1 MDELR
6 QDLRGALRLLLRAP
20 AFAAVVVLTMAVAI
34 GATISVFS
42 VVRGLLLRP
51 LPYREP
57 GSLVRFYASWREVH
71 GTISL
76 AEYRHDHEHLA
87 TMSGVAA
94 WGYGSGN
101 LSGGSA
107 PEHILIGRATSS
119 LLPVLGVQPAHGRWF
134 SSDEEEPGRGRVLV
148 LGRALWQRRFG
159 GDPGVVGRTVD
170 ISGHP
175 FVIVGVLADDLEL
188 PERFDAWAPLRFPAD
203 RLTPQA
209 RSNHFLRVIGRLAR
223 GATLSDARAE
233 MAVVSARLR
242 ASFPSVYPA
251 DAGFQMTAVPL
262 LDQIVGQVRSTL
274 WMLFGAVVLVL
285 LMACANVGNLLLA
298 RASARE
304 RELAVRAALGAG
316 RSRLV
321 RQLMVESI
329 FLALL
334 GGALGLLLAVWGVD
348 LLLAAGPADLPRAR
362 EVRVDGAVLVFA
374 LGASLLSGTL
384 FGLLPALTTTEAKLH
399 DALRGGSASAAPH
412 PRRLRRALVAAD
424 VALALV
430 LVSGAALLLRSFGN
444 VVRIDPGFRP
454 EGAVALNVSLPVGF
468 GDDEQRFRTIFR
480 SVLQRLRELPGAT
493 AAGGVDYAPL
503 SGVPTD
509 QPFEIEG
516 RPVPAG
522 AQPPDEEN
530 RTVTP
535 GWFEAMGIR
544 LLRGRTPQDTDAAGR
559 SPVVVINDSFARK
572 YWSKGDALD
581 QRLRLAGDPR
591 WWTVVGVVGDVRE
604 FGLDAEGRPTMYF
617 PLDQLPTDTLTLVVR
632 SNAPAR
638 EVMRGAQQVLASID
652 PRLPA
657 YQMRSL
663 ADTLSASLAQRSFAV
678 KLLHGFAALA
688 LLLAGLGLYG
698 VLAYEV
704 TQRTREI
711 GVRMALGA
719 RPSQALALVA
729 RESAA
734 VVGVGAVVGC
744 AGTLAS
750 ARFFAGLLFG
760 VGPTDPLA
768 LLAAVLVLGA
778 ISLAATL
785 LPARRAALVDPAV
798 ALRAE

>member
-6 QDLRGALRLLLRAP
+6 QDFRGALRLLLRSP

-34 GATISVFS
+34 GATTSVFS
-42 VVRGLLLRP
+42 VVRGLLLKP

-71 GTISL
+71 GTVSL
-76 AEYRHDHEHLA
+76 AEYRHDHEHLS

-101 LSGGSA
+101 LSDAGA

-119 LLPVLGVQPAHGRWF
+119 LLPVLGVQPAFGRWF
-134 SSDEEEPGRGRVLV
+134 TSDEEEPGRGRVIV

-159 GDPGVVGRTVD
+159 GDPGAVGRTVD
-170 ISGHP
+170 VSGHP
-175 FVIVGVLADDLEL
+175 CLIVGVLADDLEL
-188 PERFDAWAPLRFPAD
+188 PESFDAWAPLRFPAEQ
-203 RLTPQA
+203 LTPQS

-223 GATLSDARAE
+223 GATLADAHAE

-242 ASFPSVYPA
+242 AAFPAVYPA
-251 DAGFQMTAVPL
+251 DAGFHMTAVPL
-262 LDQIVGQVRSTL
+262 LDQMIGRVRTTV
-274 WMLFGAVVLVL
+274 WMLFAAVVLVL

-298 RASARE
+298 RATARE

-316 RSRLV
+316 RWRLV
-321 RQLMVESI
+321 RQMMVESI

-334 GGALGLLLAVWGVD
+334 GGALGILIAVWGVD

-362 EVRVDGAVLVFA
+362 EVRIDGAVLAFA
-374 LGASLLSGTL
+374 LGASLLSGIL
-384 FGLLPALTTTEAKLH
+384 FGLLPALTTTQAKLH
-399 DALRGGSASAAPH
+399 DALRGGSASAALH

-444 VVRIDPGFRP
+444 VVKIDPGFRP
-454 EGAVALNVSLPVGF
+454 YGAVALDVSLPGGF
-468 GDDEQRFRTIFR
+468 PDDDQRQRTTFR
-480 SVLQRLRELPGAT
+480 SVLQRLRELPGTT

-509 QPFEIEG
+509 QSFEIEG

-535 GWFEAMGIR
+535 GWFEAMGIP
-544 LLRGRTPQDTDAAGR
+544 LLRGRTPQETDAADKA
-559 SPVVVINDSFARK
+559 PVVVINQSFARK
-572 YWSKGDALD
+572 YWPAGDALG

-591 WWTVVGVVGDVRE
+591 WWAVAGVVGDVRE
-604 FGLDAEGRPTMYF
+604 FGLDAEVHPIMYF
-617 PLDQLPTDTLTLVVR
+617 PFDQLPTNTLTLVVR

-638 EVMRGAQQVLASID
+638 EVLRDAQQVLSAVD

-657 YQMRSL
+657 YQTRSL
-663 ADTLSASLAQRSFAV
+663 GDTLSASLAQRRFAL

-688 LLLAGLGLYG
+688 LMLAGLGL
-698 VLAYEV
+698 
-704 TQRTREI
+704 
-711 GVRMALGA
+711 
-719 RPSQALALVA
+719 
-729 RESAA
+729 
-734 VVGVGAVVGC
+734 
-744 AGTLAS
+744 
-750 ARFFAGLLFG
+750 
-760 VGPTDPLA
+760 
-768 LLAAVLVLGA
+768 
-778 ISLAATL
+778 
-785 LPARRAALVDPAV
+785 
-798 ALRAE
+798 